1 MKEAKENTLFGFYKI
16 KSKYHKEY
24 PDNPQ
29 KNKWFKYNVQPSLYD
44 NQSIV
49 TTIEMEGGKK
59 VEVTKII
66 DDIII
71 DKLIN
76 TGLIIK
82 IELSEYLKLK

>member
-1 MKEAKENTLFGFYKI
+1 
-16 KSKYHKEY
+16 
-24 PDNPQ
+24 
-29 KNKWFKYNVQPSLYD
+29 
-44 NQSIV
+44 V

-66 DDIII
+66 DDVII

-76 TGLIIK
+76 AGLIIK